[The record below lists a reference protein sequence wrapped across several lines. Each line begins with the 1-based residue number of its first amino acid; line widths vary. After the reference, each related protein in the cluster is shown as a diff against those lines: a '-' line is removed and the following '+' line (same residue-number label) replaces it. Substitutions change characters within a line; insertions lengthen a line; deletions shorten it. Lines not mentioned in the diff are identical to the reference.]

1 MVVRDGPEVQISYR
15 VGEPH
20 SVLHTLTMDFVIV
33 STSAKATRLIIFK
46 PPLSLDK
53 VDVLRWVHYTSATKV
68 VLACNEPFWEQD
80 GIWGGV
86 SITDRPSRYIY
97 YPSHSLPSSKG
108 IPLASCTLDD
118 DSLFFISMR
127 QDQVVDIVLEDL
139 SILHWVPKEAPQC
152 MCPCSVIKYCSLD
165 PLVLGAF
172 SKFTPYQFENYLQ
185 HFFQPEGLIHFA
197 GEHTCLPHAW
207 IDTAIKSSLWAARNI
222 PAAVDEEAKEGSQP
236 LPTPR
241 LVSHAERNP

>member
-20 SVLHTLTMDFVIV
+20 SVLHILTADFVVV
-33 STSAKATRLIIFK
+33 STSAKATRLITFK
-46 PPLSLDK
+46 PPLSLDE

-139 SILHWVPKEAPQC
+139 SVLHWVPKEAPRC
-152 MCPCSVIKYCSLD
+152 MRPSSVIKYCSLD

-185 HFFQPEGLIHFA
+185 HFFQPALHPLCWRA
-197 GEHTCLPHAW
+197 HLPAPCLDRYCHQVQP
-207 IDTAIKSSLWAARNI
+207 L
-222 PAAVDEEAKEGSQP
+222 GSQEHP
-236 LPTPR
+236 SCRGRGSQGRQPTFTNTQACF
-241 LVSHAERNP
+241 SC